1 MLKSQELFDTIL
13 SDLIKIQDEMNLAS
27 HSANSLRDAV
37 SQMKLI
43 VPVVGEFSAGKSSL
57 LNHFM
62 GKNVLSV
69 SIKAETAIP
78 AELYYSEQEY
88 YEGVSASGEI
98 KKIESIENKD
108 ISDFVYVRCYINS
121 QFLKAIQ
128 PLVLVD
134 MPGFDSPLDV
144 HNKAIFNYLDK
155 GTHYVV
161 LTPVDAGT
169 VSRSMIKQIQNIQ
182 AFGREAT
189 FFISKTDLRS
199 SEECLEVR
207 SQVEENLSEIIGKKV
222 FVNLVNNSDISGFRS
237 FIESL
242 NPDELFRSLFL
253 ESIRVECNNTKDAL
267 VMQKAALS
275 KTSSENDAL
284 IDEIQNAIKNIEEKR
299 DRLIREEKSKSFI
312 DESEMISNAVG
323 SAINAELEALTE
335 IAMSGGS
342 DALSAEINNIIQN
355 VVTAKMN
362 VILSNMTARLTTEF
376 SGCMDGLESLMQR
389 YNISDYLG
397 KLKDSVQSFY
407 DSKKSVLNAYIQKRK
422 SKTGIGTSYR
432 VVTSLLSVATNI
444 IGPIL
449 EVLIIMLPDLIELI
463 FGQVRNKAQ
472 KQKVKDTI
480 ISQIPVVKRQVKS
493 KVVEVLKGNS
503 EDIVEA
509 IAAQYDEELKRK
521 VSEIE
526 VIQKAM
532 QEKSFAASS
541 QAELFT
547 EKIVDV
553 DKLINQLN

>member
-222 FVNLVNNSDISGFRS
+222 FVNLVNNSDILGFRS

-503 EDIVEA
+503 ENIVEA

>member
-78 AELYYSEQEY
+78 AELYYSEEEY
-88 YEGVSASGEI
+88 YEGVSVSGEI

-121 QFLKAIQ
+121 QFLKTIQ

-207 SQVEENLSEIIGKKV
+207 SLVEENLSEIIGKKV

-253 ESIRVECNNTKDAL
+253 ESIRVECHNTKDAL
-267 VMQKAALS
+267 IMQKAALS
-275 KTSSENDAL
+275 KTSSENNAL

-335 IAMSGGS
+335 IAMSGGA
-342 DALSAEINNIIQN
+342 DALGAEINNIIQN

-397 KLKDSVQSFY
+397 KLKDSVQNFY
-407 DSKKSVLNAYIQKRK
+407 DSKRSVLNAYIQKRK
-422 SKTGIGTSYR
+422 LKTGTGTSYR
-432 VVTSLLSVATNI
+432 AVTSLLSVATNI
-444 IGPIL
+444 ISPIL

-503 EDIVEA
+503 ENIVEA

>member
-1 MLKSQELFDTIL
+1 MLKSQELFYTIL
-13 SDLIKIQDEMNLAS
+13 SDLIKIQDEMHLAS

-78 AELYYSEQEY
+78 AELYYSEEEY

-253 ESIRVECNNTKDAL
+253 ESIRVECHNTKDAL
-267 VMQKAALS
+267 IMQKAALS

-284 IDEIQNAIKNIEEKR
+284 IDEIQKAIKNIEEKR

-422 SKTGIGTSYR
+422 LKTGTGTSYR

-444 IGPIL
+444 ISPIL

-503 EDIVEA
+503 ENIVEA